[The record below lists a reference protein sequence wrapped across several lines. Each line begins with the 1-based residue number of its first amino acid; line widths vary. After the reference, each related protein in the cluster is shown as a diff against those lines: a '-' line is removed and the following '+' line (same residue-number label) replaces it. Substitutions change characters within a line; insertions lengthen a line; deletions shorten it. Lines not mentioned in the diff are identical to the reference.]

1 MYGLG
6 KALLAGSQAFTD
18 ARDQQLA
25 REKTRQQMER
35 AALEM
40 ALMKD
45 EEQRA
50 KEKFTLDS
58 DNANLKLAHDLASS
72 FEDQSLVPEEVGA
85 RFKGTPGEMFFKPD
99 QTLDS
104 KALTGIGQLI
114 GGNTPMQAP
123 TETAS
128 PGQLTGKGFRSQLP
142 IDSKAALQT
151 AKLQSDLTK
160 AQAGYYQRA
169 LDRDSREGMN
179 AADNNMAYQIALVRA
194 AASGNRGAQQG
205 ANDDTLVAAIM
216 DHPEIM
222 DQLSTTV
229 KARIIPKL
237 SGMGFDQFGKPMTSS
252 EIGYIAEQKNARE
265 GLAELLGEVKANKDK
280 LGPAMGFLG
289 YIPYSDSRALRAR
302 IDTIRQRV
310 GKALEG
316 GVLRKEDEAKYRQQL
331 ATLFDEPELAVAK
344 IEGLLRDFDRDV
356 QIRQQELR
364 SAGRRVPGATSPGT
378 QQAPAQKTLVVKPD
392 GSVGYE

>member
-151 AKLQSDLTK
+151 SKLQSDLAK

-169 LDRDSREGMN
+169 LDRDSRENVADANRLN
-179 AADNNMAYQIALVRA
+179 AKDIAMLRIA
-194 AASGNRGAQQG
+194 TQQGNRENLSISDRLGLENRHAQEWVKATTDFNKKKNALNEMKTALASIQGGDAQRWGAPGQVIITQFNRLIDPASVVRESEYARTPEG
-205 ANDDTLVAAIM
+205 APILDRFMGLFNKLSHGGVGVQPAELQEYVQLADKLINSGTAGISAA
-216 DHPEIM
+216 
-222 DQLSTTV
+222 
-229 KARIIPKL
+229 KARI
-237 SGMGFDQFGKPMTSS
+237 DRNVERFGLDPRA
-252 EIGYIAEQKNARE
+252 IYGDVPDANFGQQPA
-265 GLAELLGEVKANKDK
+265 GLTT
-280 LGPAMGFLG
+280 PA
-289 YIPYSDSRALRAR
+289 
-302 IDTIRQRV
+302 
-310 GKALEG
+310 G
-316 GVLRKEDEAKYRQQL
+316 G
-331 ATLFDEPELAVAK
+331 
-344 IEGLLRDFDRDV
+344 G
-356 QIRQQELR
+356 
-364 SAGRRVPGATSPGT
+364 G
-378 QQAPAQKTLVVKPD
+378 LVVGPD
-392 GSVGYE
+392 GKVRRQ